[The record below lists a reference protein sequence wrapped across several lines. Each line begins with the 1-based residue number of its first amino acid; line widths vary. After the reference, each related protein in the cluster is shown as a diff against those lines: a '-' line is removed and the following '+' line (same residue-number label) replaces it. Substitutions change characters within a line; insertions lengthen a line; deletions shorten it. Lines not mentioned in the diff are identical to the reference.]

1 MFNAIAMKH
10 ITKQYRDGMIYGWTR
25 LQKDIEFNAYNGYD
39 FYILNPRQWCYI
51 DRLKEYG
58 FNVVEDEVNYN
69 FVVRWDT

>member
-1 MFNAIAMKH
+1 MFNAIAMKY
-10 ITKQYRDGMIYGWTR
+10 ITKQCRDGMIYGWTR
-25 LQKDIEFNAYNGYD
+25 LQKDIEFNAYNGHD

-58 FNVVEDEVNYN
+58 FDVVEDEVNYN